1 MASQGEFSSEERRE
15 WAGRFGVASGAIDHD
30 HLISHLLLA
39 LSTWE
44 QDVLFYGGTALSRTH
59 LSGFRL
65 SEDIDL
71 QIESPGKHIDALGDH
86 LKKAIRLNFPD
97 AVWERRSAPRGQTIA
112 YLKSN
117 ELAVRVH
124 LVGPDE
130 DLPTETVPIELRYS
144 DLPESVLLLVP
155 TRPALAAM
163 KTGAYMDRAAPRDLV
178 DLDGLADTGALDE
191 EAARV
196 LKDVFG
202 MVVVRQEFDRVRPST
217 VQAWEAE
224 LERLMR
230 DIPRPEACL
239 RRVKGAY
246 SQALGWESPSIL

>member
-1 MASQGEFSSEERRE
+1 MASQGEFSPEERRQ
-15 WAGRFGVASGAIDHD
+15 WAGRFGVALGAIDHD
-30 HLISHLLLA
+30 HLISHSLLA
-39 LSTWE
+39 LSTWGE
-44 QDVLFYGGTALSRTH
+44 DVLFYGGTALSRTH

-71 QIESPGKHIDALGDH
+71 QIDSPGRHVDPLGDH
-86 LKKAIRLNFPD
+86 LVRAIRRDYPD

-112 YLKSN
+112 YLKAD

-124 LVGPDE
+124 LIAPDE
-130 DLPTETVPIELRYS
+130 NLPTQIVPIELRYS
-144 DLPESVLLLVP
+144 DLPESVSLLVP
-155 TRPALAAM
+155 TQSALAAM

-178 DLDGLADTGALDE
+178 DLDGLADIGALNE

-217 VQAWEAE
+217 VEAWEAE

-230 DIPRPEACL
+230 EVPSPEACL
-239 RRVKGAY
+239 RRVRDAY
-246 SQALGWESPSIL
+246 AQALGWESPLV